1 MLGRSIVAIDIGS
14 SSIKAVEIGGMG
26 NNRRMNRL
34 GMEVLPPRVVEEGL
48 ILDHETLRDKI
59 KELLKRLKITTFL
72 SQAGIAISGSSV
84 IIKRVTLAKSKDDP
98 DFYEY
103 LYHEAEQYL
112 QYDVSDLY
120 VDWVDLASGRGSSSV
135 LLVGAKRD
143 VVEEYMSLIS
153 SAGLKTAV
161 VDCDALA
168 SINAVSHNINV
179 QSGLVAVANIGHNST
194 QVSVLTNGDFAFTRE
209 ISIGGNNYSEKIVE
223 AMGLDLESAE
233 TLKITSSQGGREV
246 SEECQNVLHEVN
258 ANLVGEIQATVD
270 YYAQG
275 EGVSGGDAASLQ
287 KVYLIGGSSKVLG
300 LDMALQQ
307 AMQTPV
313 AFVNP
318 FQNVSVNS
326 NKFPAQFLSQQGH
339 MFGVAVGLGLR
350 RVDDK
355 GD

>member
-14 SSIKAVEIGGMG
+14 SSIKAVEIGGTG

-48 ILDHETLRDKI
+48 ILDHDTLRNKI
-59 KELLKRLKITTFL
+59 KELLKRLKVTTFL

-84 IIKRVTLAKSKDDP
+84 IIKRVTLAKSKNDP

-120 VDWVDLASGRGSSSV
+120 VDWVDLASSRGSSSV

-143 VVEEYMSLIS
+143 VVEEYIALIS

-168 SINAVSHNINV
+168 SINVVLHNVSA

-194 QVSVLTNGDFAFTRE
+194 QVSVLANGDFAFTRE

-246 SEECQNVLHEVN
+246 SEECQNVIHEIN
-258 ANLVGEIQATVD
+258 TNLVGEIQATVD
-270 YYAQG
+270 YYLQG
-275 EGVSGGDAASLQ
+275 EGSAGEMATIQ
-287 KVYLIGGSSKVLG
+287 KVYLVGGSSKILG
-300 LDMALQQ
+300 LDSALQQ
-307 AMQTPV
+307 AMQTQV
-313 AFVNP
+313 VFVNP
-318 FQNVSVNS
+318 FQNVSVNN
-326 NKFPAQFLSQQGH
+326 NKFPAQFLTQQGH

-350 RVDDK
+350 RIDDK

>member
-1 MLGRSIVAIDIGS
+1 MIGRSIVAIDIGS
-14 SSIKAVEIGGMG
+14 SSIKAVEIGGAG

-48 ILDHETLRDKI
+48 ILDHDTLRDKI
-59 KELLKRLKITTFL
+59 KELLKRLKVTTFI

-84 IIKRVTLAKSKDDP
+84 IIKRVTLSKSKDDP

-120 VDWVDLASGRGSSSV
+120 VDWVDLASSKGSSSV

-143 VVEEYMSLIS
+143 VVEEYIALIS

-168 SINAVSHNINV
+168 SINAVLHNINI
-179 QSGLVAVANIGHNST
+179 QRGLVAVANIGHNST
-194 QVSVLTNGDFAFTRE
+194 QVSVLANGDFVFTRE

-246 SEECQNVLHEVN
+246 SEECQNVIHEIN
-258 ANLVGEIQATVD
+258 ANLVSEIQATVD
-270 YYAQG
+270 YYTQSEGASSG
-275 EGVSGGDAASLQ
+275 EMAALQ
-287 KVYLIGGSSKVLG
+287 KVYLVGGSSKILG
-300 LDMALQQ
+300 LDSALQQ
-307 AMQTPV
+307 AMQTQV
-313 AFVNP
+313 VFVNP

-326 NKFPAQFLSQQGH
+326 NKFPAQFLTQQGH